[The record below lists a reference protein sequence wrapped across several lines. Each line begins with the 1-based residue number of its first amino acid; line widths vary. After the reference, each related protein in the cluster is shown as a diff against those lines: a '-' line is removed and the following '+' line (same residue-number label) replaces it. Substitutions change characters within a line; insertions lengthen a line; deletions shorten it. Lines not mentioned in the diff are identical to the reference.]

1 MISLPCLDAIDKN
14 LGECQMIL
22 VWQASFFKSTT
33 LCARWVGSGKNFSDI
48 ISAGKVF
55 LNGCEF
61 NRKYLKK
68 VQ

>member
-1 MISLPCLDAIDKN
+1 
-14 LGECQMIL
+14 MIL